1 MSQQRCRYI
10 RGVALT
16 RMYIAKIKKA
26 AFMVDGEMDSVT
38 GRYVADIEITAPGA
52 LAVDACRYLTV
63 WCGTD
68 GTDERCDGPTDII
81 AKMKCAIAHGT
92 TGTGGVPEDFCGVF
106 G

>member
-1 MSQQRCRYI
+1 
-10 RGVALT
+10 
-16 RMYIAKIKKA
+16 MYIAKVKKA
-26 AFMVDGEMDSVT
+26 TFMVNREVDSVT

-68 GTDERCDGPTDII
+68 GTDERRNGPRDII
-81 AKMKCAIAHGT
+81 AKMKCPIAHRT
-92 TGTGGVPEDFCGVF
+92 AGTGGVPEDFCGVF